1 MALYFIGAGPIISL
15 TDDSKAARACAAFYP
30 VSRDYVL
37 SELSWSFAV
46 HRQDLGILSG
56 TNNTEYSYMYS
67 LPEDPYCLLP
77 LAIVDYPEQP
87 WLVEDRVFYTN
98 LDAVMLR
105 YVAQVTNV
113 RQFEAKFVKALA
125 YRIAA
130 DISFQLRGADGK
142 NQEMEAFYQR
152 EILKAEAFN
161 KKGRETPYVR
171 PKSWVEA
178 RHE

>member
-15 TDDSKAARACAAFYP
+15 TDDSKKAKACATFYP
-30 VSRDYVL
+30 IARDYVL
-37 SELSWSFAV
+37 SELPWSFAV
-46 HRQDLGILSG
+46 RRQTLGILSG
-56 TNNTEYSYMYS
+56 TNNTEYTYMYS

-77 LAIVDYPEQP
+77 LAVVDYPEQK
-87 WLVEDRVFYTN
+87 WQVEDRVFYCD

-113 RQFEAKFVKALA
+113 RQFEAKFVKAIAFRL
-125 YRIAA
+125 AA
-130 DISFQLRGADGK
+130 DIAFEIRGADGK
-142 NQEMEAFYQR
+142 NQEMEAFYKQ